1 MDNTAVAPPHDAL
14 VAQAAGLVPL
24 IAGHAAW
31 SDENRRLHEEVV
43 EAVTA
48 SGILRM
54 RAPQRYGGHQVDLRT
69 VKDVITQIGR
79 GDGSAAWTVSVWTI
93 CSWLVGLFPDEAQDE
108 VFANP
113 DARVCGLLSPG
124 GMGTPVDGGLLV
136 NGRWPFNSGSL
147 QSHWNSLIV
156 VAPMPDGQMA
166 PVMALAP
173 MSDLQII
180 DDWHTSGL
188 RGTGSVTTV
197 AQDLFIPQHRILP
210 MGPVLHEIYAS
221 KHNADVPV
229 YRTPMLL
236 TAATT
241 TAGSVLG
248 LAAAA
253 REAFFERL
261 PDRKITYTSYES
273 QREAPLTHLQVAEA
287 TLRLDEAEFHG
298 DRAAGTLD
306 AKSTAGEAW
315 TTVERAR
322 VRADLGRMVE
332 LAKGSI
338 DVLKNASGASSI
350 YQSGPLQRISRDIEA
365 LSLHAILHPDT
376 NYELYG
382 RVLAGFEPNTL
393 YI

>member
-1 MDNTAVAPPHDAL
+1 MDTTTSREDL
-14 VAQAAGLVPL
+14 VARAAEIAPL
-24 IAGHAAW
+24 IAKHAAW
-31 SDENRRLHEEVV
+31 SEENRRLHDEII
-43 EAVTA
+43 EAFGTA
-48 SGILRM
+48 GLLRM
-54 RAPQRYGGHQVDLRT
+54 RAPQRYGGHEADLST
-69 VKDVITQIGR
+69 VKEVITQVGR
-79 GDGSAAWTVSVWTI
+79 GDGSAAWTLSVWSI

-124 GMGTPVDGGLLV
+124 GMGTPADGGLVV
-136 NGRWPFNSGSL
+136 NGRWQFNTGAL
-147 QSHWNSLIV
+147 QSDWNSLIV

-173 MSDLQII
+173 TSELQII

-188 RGTGSVTTV
+188 RGTGSVTT
-197 AQDLFIPQHRILP
+197 AARELFIPAHRLLP

-221 KHNADVPV
+221 KANADSAV

-241 TAGSVLG
+241 TAGTVLG
-248 LAAAA
+248 LAQAAK
-253 REAFFERL
+253 EAFFERL
-261 PDRKITYTSYES
+261 PSRKITYTAYES

-287 TLRLDEAEFHG
+287 VLKLDEAEFHA
-298 DRAAGTLD
+298 DRAASTLD
-306 AKSTAGEAW
+306 AKSRAGQAW
-315 TTVERAR
+315 TLEERAR

-338 DVLKNASGASSI
+338 DTLKSASGASSI
-350 YQSGPLQRISRDIEA
+350 YNGVSLQRIARDIEA

-382 RVLAGFEPNTL
+382 RILAGLEPNTL